1 MKGGHQN
8 LKNVTSWKEHYSFTP
23 NMQRVYDD
31 LKARVLPHGNR
42 EGTNTGPENN
52 GKTPFIDAF
61 EKYDTYEL
69 ALAHGIVASWMES
82 PVVIHP
88 GDMIVGVP
96 RPWLPIHEHFSYGLQ
111 VWGEGFKNTEVYGEH
126 ADEIYE
132 RFEKIKDR
140 LDPGDL
146 GRMYRRQEEIFGLP
160 ANHSAFAG
168 LWWTGGYQG
177 HTVPY
182 YEKLLRLG
190 LDGIRAEIAE
200 SVKVNG
206 NNLVLQSLKII
217 CDGLTDYAL
226 LYADAVHAE
235 LEKATDD
242 EERARLGKCE
252 AALRKISHDAPETLW
267 EACQLHWLYC
277 LWDWVDCIGRFDQ
290 YMYPFYK
297 KAKAEN
303 EEEADSLIAAM
314 MMKFYEHGVHNITIS
329 GCDPKTGKDSTNEV
343 TYLCLH
349 VLSIFHDSHP
359 RMTVRIAKDTPH
371 ELLQL
376 MVRLW
381 SEGMCDP
388 SIASDT
394 IVIDSFVNDY
404 GMPIEDAR
412 DYSLL
417 GCQEIE
423 IPGRSNFGCE
433 DGAINLA
440 KILEYTLNDGINRF
454 DKEKRRVGLPTGHIY
469 DYTRYEDF
477 EKAFFDN
484 ITFFVRPWVE
494 LSNIGA
500 SVRALNFSKMVKSIA
515 TDDCVKKGMSMDNGG
530 ARYNFGCLETAG
542 TQTCGD
548 ALYALKKLVFDE
560 KKVDPYELEKAM
572 AADWEGYE
580 DMRRMFEEVPKF
592 GNDDDGADEMSRRV
606 LEQLWSQVGMY
617 NTFRGPDPFF
627 GACSLLEGGIAYG
640 ASTWALPD
648 GRHKGE
654 PLGNT
659 MGPVSGRDTNGLTAM
674 LNSVAKLNLRRGL
687 GGTTCN
693 VRIPRSTIASEEA
706 RENIIALVE
715 TFLTTGGMQAQI
727 TTADVEELKDAQ
739 IHPEKH
745 KDLLVRVGG
754 FSIYFNQLGK
764 DAQDEIILRYGA

>member
-1 MKGGHQN
+1 M
-8 LKNVTSWKEHYSFTP
+8 KNVTSWKEHYSFSP

-31 LKARVLPHGNR
+31 LKARVKPHGSR
-42 EGTNTGPENN
+42 ESTVTGPDKLN
-52 GKTPFIDAF
+52 GTTPFIDAF
-61 EKYDTYEL
+61 EQYDVYEL
-69 ALAHGIVASWMES
+69 ALAHGIVNSWLYQE
-82 PVVIHP
+82 PVIHP

-96 RPWLPIHEHFSYGLQ
+96 RPWLPIKEHFSYGLQ
-111 VWGEGFKNTEVYGEH
+111 VNRGTFEENEAFADNREEVL
-126 ADEIYE
+126 A
-132 RFEKIKDR
+132 RFDAVKDR
-140 LDPGDL
+140 LDPGDIS
-146 GRMYRRQEEIFGLP
+146 RMWKRQGDYFGIP
-160 ANHSAFAG
+160 ADHTCFTG

-206 NNLVLQSLKII
+206 DNIKLQAMRII
-217 CDGLTDYAL
+217 CDGLTDFAL
-226 LYADAVHAE
+226 KYADAVAAE
-235 LEKATDD
+235 LESADND
-242 EERARLGKCE
+242 ADRARLTKVE
-252 AALRKISHDAPETLW
+252 AALRKIAHDAPETLW
-267 EACQLHWLYC
+267 EACQLHWIYC

-290 YMYPFYK
+290 YIYPFYA
-297 KAKAEN
+297 KAKAVN
-303 EEEADSLIAAM
+303 EEEADDLIAAM
-314 MMKFYEHGVHNITIS
+314 MMHFYEHGIHNVTIS
-329 GCDPKTGKDSTNEV
+329 GCDPKTGKNATNEV
-343 TYLCLH
+343 TYLMLH
-349 VLSIFHDSHP
+349 ILSIFHDSHP
-359 RMTVRIAKDTPH
+359 RMTVRIAEDTPH

-404 GMPIEDAR
+404 GVAVEDAR

-433 DGAINLA
+433 DGMINLA
-440 KILEYTLNDGINRF
+440 KILELTLNDGYNRF
-454 DKEKRRVGLPTGHIY
+454 DEDHKRVGMSTGHIY
-469 DYTRYEDF
+469 DYKRYEDF

-484 ITFFVRPWVE
+484 IVYFVRPWVE

-500 SVRALNFSKMVKSIA
+500 SVRAINFSKLVKSIA
-515 TDDCVKKGMSMDNGG
+515 TDDCVKKGMSMDDGG
-530 ARYNFGCLETAG
+530 ARYNFGCLET
-542 TQTCGD
+542 CGLAAASD
-548 ALYALKKLVFDE
+548 SLVALKKLVFDE
-560 KKVDPYELEKAM
+560 KKVDPYELDRAM
-572 AADWEGYE
+572 TANWEGYE
-580 DMRRMFEEVPKF
+580 DMRRMFEECPKF
-592 GNDDDGADEMSRRV
+592 GNDIDEADEMARRV
-606 LEQLWSQVGMY
+606 LEKLWSEVGLY
-617 NTFRGPDPFF
+617 NTFRGPDPFL
-627 GACSLLEGGIAYG
+627 GACSLLESGTSNGRV
-640 ASTWALPD
+640 TWALPD
-648 GRHKGE
+648 GRFSGE

-659 MGPVSGRDTNGLTAM
+659 IGPVSGRDTQGLTAM

-693 VRIPRSTIASEEA
+693 VRIPHDTIASEED
-706 RENIIALVE
+706 REKIIALIE
-715 TFLTTGGMQAQI
+715 TYLATGGMQAQI
-727 TTADVEELKDAQ
+727 TTANVEELKDAQ

-764 DAQDEIILRYGA
+764 SAQDEIIKRYTA